1 MVDIIIKDI
10 KETFAKDHKE
20 LAELTTD
27 EILQTVRIYY
37 ELLNQH
43 LYLDELEFN
52 KPEVQKLFETYNKL
66 DNTEEPD
73 YNKIANDLGL
83 NPQAVKLWIEIFKPL
98 NQLILLLMEG
108 NHSPCPPEYNL
119 LINLKQVRENIE
131 KLPPRHVKIPLECS
145 STKPIPS
152 KMIKTVLK

>member
-83 NPQAVKLWIEIFKPL
+83 NPQAVKLWIEIFQTLESVDFAVDGRKSFPFVL
-98 NQLILLLMEG
+98 QNTIFSLI
-108 NHSPCPPEYNL
+108 
-119 LINLKQVRENIE
+119 
-131 KLPPRHVKIPLECS
+131 
-145 STKPIPS
+145 
-152 KMIKTVLK
+152 